1 MVKRIWLLLLLACLA
16 PLQAEPADAL
26 RLATWNVRNYLL
38 QNRWEGGKYRFDYP
52 KPEAEKAV
60 LRRTLLE
67 VRPEVLFLQEIGSAA
82 MLAELR
88 EDLAAGGLDYRFSHF
103 SSLPEARS
111 GLAVLS
117 MLPLREVMLLD
128 PVDAAGARATQRG
141 IQQVLLEYRGLL
153 LNAFNVHLK
162 SRYTSDPA
170 DPDSREFR
178 AAELAAVDSLLRR
191 QLAAGRRDET
201 LLLVGDFNSPFAS
214 PMLDGLRESLVPLPV
229 ADSSGAAWT
238 YHYFKAQSF
247 ELLDGFWTTP
257 GRAGAFSPG
266 GLFPAKTGRANASD
280 HRLVVVDW
288 RP

>member
-1 MVKRIWLLLLLACLA
+1 MVKRLWLLLLASLA
-16 PLQAEPADAL
+16 PLQADPAEAL

-38 QNRWEGGKYRFDYP
+38 QNRWEDGRYRFDYP
-52 KPEAEKAV
+52 KPEAEKAI
-60 LRRTLLE
+60 LRRTVLE
-67 VRPEVLFLQEIGSAA
+67 VRPEVLFLQEIGSAG

-88 EDLAAGGLDYRFSHF
+88 EDLAVSGLDYRFAHF

-117 MLPLREVMLLD
+117 MLPLREVILLD
-128 PVDAAGARATQRG
+128 PVDDAGARATQRG
-141 IQQVLLEYRGLL
+141 IQQVLFEFNGLL

-170 DPDSREFR
+170 DPDSRAFR
-178 AAELAAVDSLLRR
+178 ASELTAVESLLRNR
-191 QLAAGRRDET
+191 LAAGRRDET
-201 LLLVGDFNSPFAS
+201 LLLVGDLNTPSSS
-214 PMLDGLRESLVPLPV
+214 PMLDGIRESLVLLPV
-229 ADSSGAAWT
+229 SDPSGAVWT

-257 GRAGAFSPG
+257 GRAGAFSPV
-266 GLFPAKTGRANASD
+266 GLFPLSADRRNGSD
-280 HRLVVVDW
+280 HRMVVVDW